1 MHWSGRF
8 GTRPCSR
15 WTAIL
20 VLTVVF
26 GPMAALA
33 SISTAQGQESS
44 LRANIAA
51 WRSEEGV
58 LEFCVD
64 LRDTVA
70 GETRQC
76 PDRRRLT
83 PSRAP
88 QNRWVRSRSI
98 DVAPEVSVWLRVR
111 RVGDR
116 LDLGLGVSNAGRAR
130 GLRAS
135 SWVLHL
141 ETLPTARWLRTSTV
155 TLQLPVAPHP
165 ELWPPTLGIVAGA
178 ARLEVGKVAPPF
190 KLPVLD
196 SEDDA
201 VLSLSDIRT
210 GDEKLT
216 LIVFW
221 ASWAPFVGETLSV
234 LGDLA
239 AREDNVLVLGI
250 NVYEVSDGAGEE
262 FVENYGTDLLHL
274 VDADGSVAQHYRV
287 DGVPEL
293 FVIDSDGIYRGVIR
307 GAAPLTEI
315 LSAIYG
321 VE

>member
-1 MHWSGRF
+1 MHRSRRL

-20 VLTVVF
+20 VLAVVL
-26 GPMAALA
+26 GPVAAFA
-33 SISTAQGQESS
+33 SMSTADGQESS

-51 WRSEEGV
+51 WRSEDGV

-64 LRDTVA
+64 FRDNVA

-76 PDRRRLT
+76 PDLRRLT
-83 PSRAP
+83 LSRAP
-88 QNRWVRSRSI
+88 QNRWLRSRAI
-98 DVAPEVSVWLRVR
+98 DVAPEVSVWVRIR
-111 RVGDR
+111 RVGNQ
-116 LDLGLGVSNAGRAR
+116 LDLGLGVSNEGRAR

-135 SWVLHL
+135 SWMLHL
-141 ETLPTARWLRTSTV
+141 ETLPTARWVQTSTV
-155 TLQLPVAPHP
+155 TLRLPAAPHP
-165 ELWPPTLGIVAGA
+165 ELWPPVLGIVAGA
-178 ARLEVGKVAPPF
+178 ARLEMGKVAPQF
-190 KLPVLD
+190 KLPVLN

-221 ASWAPFVGETLSV
+221 ASWAPFVGETLAV

-239 AREDNVLVLGI
+239 AREDKVLVLGI
-250 NVYEVSDGAGEE
+250 NVYEVSDGAAEE

-274 VDADGSVAQHYRV
+274 VDTDGSVAQHYRV